1 MPSTYARSS
10 SPVSRDVVERIV
22 TGVRDAVLTKTLP
35 TAQLGLA
42 TALGCV
48 LRSAGLL
55 DRVMTLTDTANPD
68 GVGLLIRG
76 AFETSVQGLWMLVAP
91 QNVFLLYSDY
101 QRSSRQLL
109 QGAREEG
116 EIDATFVDAA
126 IAAIDSNLPDKR
138 LPSFDSILTDV
149 NRWATEQQI
158 SELVGFDQMYRRLYR
173 PLSLFDVHGFGPVH
187 RYMSLPGPDQPIS
200 FLAAPDPFMAPD
212 EIALVFAGLLAEI
225 SIVIFREAGIDPA
238 PLESLLPDA
247 LELAHGI
254 FDDRSEILARLT
266 GSNLLQ

>member
-1 MPSTYARSS
+1 MR
-10 SPVSRDVVERIV
+10 
-22 TGVRDAVLTKTLP
+22 KTLP

-48 LRSAGLL
+48 LRSASLL
-55 DRVMTLTDTANPD
+55 DSVVTIADTANPE

-76 AFETSVQGLWMLVAP
+76 AFETSVHGLWMLVAP
-91 QNVFLLYSDY
+91 EHVFLLYSDY

-109 QGAREEG
+109 EGARAEG
-116 EIDATFVDAA
+116 EIDAGVVATA
-126 IAAIDSNLPDKR
+126 IAAVDSNRPDKR
-138 LPSFDSILTDV
+138 LPSFESILKDV
-149 NRWATEQQI
+149 NRWVTEQQI
-158 SELVGFDQMYRRLYR
+158 SALAGVDHMYRRIYR
-173 PLSLFDVHGFGPVH
+173 PLSLFDVHGFGPVK
-187 RYMSLPGPDQPIS
+187 RYVSLPGTDQPVS
-200 FLAAPDPFMAPD
+200 FLATPDPFIAPD

-254 FDDRSEILARLT
+254 FDDRSEILARIA
-266 GSNLLQ
+266 GSNRE